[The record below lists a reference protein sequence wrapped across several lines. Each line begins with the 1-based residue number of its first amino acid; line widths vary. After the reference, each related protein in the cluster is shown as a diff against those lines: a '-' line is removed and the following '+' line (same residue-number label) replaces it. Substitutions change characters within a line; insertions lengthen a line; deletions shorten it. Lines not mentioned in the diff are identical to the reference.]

1 MNLFPTIE
9 IIHIYS
15 QIIRSCQPQQRF
27 MSFFSY
33 DRPIFSTRRLSISIL
48 FLIRMVYFW
57 RSSRSCSLS
66 PAGTASFEPREVFSR
81 LPWYRHEMGTKLP
94 CALHSHP
101 WAALSAAPSDAES
114 GHGQGQR
121 QFSSDIIVP
130 SVLCQDKLDWT
141 TKFVQGVG
149 DLSDYQVSGL

>member
-1 MNLFPTIE
+1 
-9 IIHIYS
+9 
-15 QIIRSCQPQQRF
+15 
-27 MSFFSY
+27 
-33 DRPIFSTRRLSISIL
+33 
-48 FLIRMVYFW
+48 
-57 RSSRSCSLS
+57 
-66 PAGTASFEPREVFSR
+66 
-81 LPWYRHEMGTKLP
+81 MGTKLP

-114 GHGQGQR
+114 DHGQGQR